1 MKRGAVVFLVAT
13 VLVAGFVSAQSS
25 TCTLDVE
32 LINQD
37 PYPAIP
43 GDYVKIVFQLNGIG
57 DPSCGE
63 VEFELLPEFPFS
75 LDPGVEAKKSVSSGT
90 FIRKYESFAIIPYQ
104 LRVDGDALDGANPLE
119 VSYRKGGVAF
129 LKQFDI
135 EIDDVRTDF
144 EVSVEDYVIAERE
157 MTFEILNIGENDV
170 EALTVE
176 IPKQENMDVKGSN
189 REVIGDLDSNEAT
202 SFSFEATP
210 HDGEIKLKIYYTD
223 SVNVRREMEKT
234 VVYDSSYFTG
244 RVRDE
249 KSVSATIYV
258 LAILVVL
265 IVAWRVNV
273 AIKKRKKEKLR
284 REEMLARNKK

>member
-1 MKRGAVVFLVAT
+1 MRRELIVFSIAMIFAVS
-13 VLVAGFVSAQSS
+13 FVSAQSS

-57 DPSCGE
+57 DPTCGE

-75 LDPGVEAKKSVSSGT
+75 LDPGVPAKKSVSSGT
-90 FIRKYESFAIIPYQ
+90 FARKYESFAIIPYQ

-119 VSYRKGGVAF
+119 VSYSKGGAALV
-129 LKQFDI
+129 KQFDI

-144 EVSVEDYVIAERE
+144 EISVEDYVLAERE
-157 MTFEILNIGENDV
+157 ITFEILNIGENDV

-176 IPKQENMDVKGSN
+176 IPKQDNLDVKGSN

-210 HDGEIKLKIYYTD
+210 SDGEINLKIYYTD
-223 SVNVRREMEKT
+223 SVNVRREIEKT
-234 VVYDSSYFTG
+234 IVYDSSYFTG
-244 RVRDE
+244 RLRDE
-249 KSVSATIYV
+249 KSTSAAIYV
-258 LAILVVL
+258 LAILFVL
-265 IVAWRVNV
+265 IVVWRVNA
-273 AIKKRKKEKLR
+273 AIKKKKKEKLR